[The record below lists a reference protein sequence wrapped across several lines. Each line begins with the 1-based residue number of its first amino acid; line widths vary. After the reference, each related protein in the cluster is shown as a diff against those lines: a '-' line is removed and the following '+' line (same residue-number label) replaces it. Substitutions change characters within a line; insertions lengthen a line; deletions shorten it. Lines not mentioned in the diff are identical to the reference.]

1 MSWLKGGFNRA
12 VASSPAL
19 SSAFSK
25 AGAAVAAV
33 AASPTV
39 QRTVAGVQDRLL
51 GRQEL
56 AVAVRVAEAAWRGA
70 ACAEP
75 ELRRALAA

>member
-1 MSWLKGGFNRA
+1 MATQWLKGSLKSA

-19 SSAFSK
+19 SSALTK
-25 AGAAVAAV
+25 ASTALSAV

-39 QRTVAGVQDRLL
+39 QRTVLGVQDRLL

-56 AVAVRVAEAAWRGA
+56 GVAVRARAATPPRA
-70 ACAEP
+70 AARCC
-75 ELRRALAA
+75 R